1 MDTLIKFSDVP
12 FFAWFEALIRR
23 LFCFTWFLQITQLI
37 FTCSKSTIE
46 AVGKGVNYVQ
56 S

>member
-12 FFAWFEALIRR
+12 FFAWFKARIKR
-23 LFCFTWFLQITQLI
+23 LLCFTWFLQITQLI
-37 FTCSKSTIE
+37 FTYSKSTIE
-46 AVGKGVNYVQ
+46 AEGKSVNYVQ